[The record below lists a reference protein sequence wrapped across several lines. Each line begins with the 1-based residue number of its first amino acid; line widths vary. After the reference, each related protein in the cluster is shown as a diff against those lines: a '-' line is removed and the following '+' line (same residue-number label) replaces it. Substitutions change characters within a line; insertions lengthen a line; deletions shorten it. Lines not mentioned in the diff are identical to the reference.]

1 LVTATEP
8 ESAPPVAPTS
18 FAALRHPGFRMYF
31 FGTATAM
38 LADNI
43 EHVISY
49 WVIFQKFHSPALGGF
64 AVISHWAPFLLFSVY
79 SGALA
84 DRFDPRRI
92 IQLGMLIFMSVSIAW
107 GVLFTTGALLEW
119 HARVLLIIH
128 GFAGV
133 LWGPAS
139 QLLLH
144 EMVEPAVLPSAVRL
158 GATARYLGMLTGP
171 AVGGALL
178 LAFGPAHGI
187 FINALIY
194 LPMILWLWKAPY
206 GPKFR
211 SSASAAAGAN
221 APKPAVRGFAD
232 LLATFSSIRNNPTV
246 LCMMFLAGL
255 VALFVGNAYQAQMP
269 GFAADLG
276 HGDPGVS
283 YSMLLAADAAGAL
296 AAGFVLE
303 SRGVLHPAART
314 ALVLAMA
321 WCAALASFALIRIYP
336 IALALLFAAGF
347 LELAFNSMA
356 QALVQLSAPASIRG
370 RVIGAY
376 SMAASGM
383 RMFSGITVGLV
394 GGLIGIHF
402 SLSASAAVL
411 FVALA
416 VVWGTFHA
424 GSTAWQRPG

>member
-1 LVTATEP
+1 
-8 ESAPPVAPTS
+8 
-18 FAALRHPGFRMYF
+18 MYF

-49 WVIFQKFHSPALGGF
+49 WAIFQKFHSPALGGF
-64 AVISHWAPFLLFSVY
+64 AVISHWAPFLLFSIY

-92 IQLGMLIFMSVSIAW
+92 IQIGMLIFMSVSIAW
-107 GVLFTTGALLEW
+107 GMLFMTDTLQQW
-119 HARVLLIIH
+119 HARALLIIH

-144 EMVEPAVLPSAVRL
+144 DIVGPAELPSAVRL

-178 LAFGPAHGI
+178 IAFGPAHGI

-206 GPKFR
+206 GPRYRK
-211 SSASAAAGAN
+211 SPPSPA
-221 APKPAVRGFAD
+221 PAVRGFAD
-232 LLATFSSIRNNPTV
+232 LFATFQSIRENPTV
-246 LCMMFLAGL
+246 LCMVLLAGL
-255 VALFVGNAYQAQMP
+255 AALFVGNAYQAQMP
-269 GFAADLG
+269 GFALDLG

-303 SRGVLHPAART
+303 SRGLLHPAART

-321 WCAALASFALIRIYP
+321 WCAALGMFAVIRIYP

-347 LELAFNSMA
+347 LELSFNSMA
-356 QALVQLSAPASIRG
+356 QALVQLSAPQSIRG
-370 RVIGAY
+370 RVIGVFT
-376 SMAASGM
+376 MAASGM
-383 RMFSGITVGLV
+383 RMFSGISVGIV
-394 GGLIGIHF
+394 GGLIGIHY
-402 SLSASAAVL
+402 SLSLSAAVL
-411 FVALA
+411 CVALIIL
-416 VVWGTFHA
+416 WGTA
-424 GSTAWQRPG
+424 ASASRRPAAADSRQ

>member
-1 LVTATEP
+1 
-8 ESAPPVAPTS
+8 
-18 FAALRHPGFRMYF
+18 MYF
-31 FGTATAM
+31 IGTATAM

-49 WVIFQKFHSPALGGF
+49 WVMWQKFHSPALGGF

-92 IQLGMLIFMSVSIAW
+92 IQLGMVIFVFVSLMW
-107 GVLFTTGALLEW
+107 GVLFVTDTLEPW

-128 GFAGV
+128 GVAGV

-144 EMVEPAVLPSAVRL
+144 DIVEPAVLPSAVRL
-158 GATARYLGMLTGP
+158 GATARYLGMLSGP

-211 SSASAAAGAN
+211 TAVAAT
-221 APKPAVRGFAD
+221 PKPSVRGFGD
-232 LLATFSSIRNNPTV
+232 LIETFSSIRNNATV
-246 LCMMFLAGL
+246 LCMTLLAAF
-255 VALFVGNAYQAQMP
+255 VAFFIGSAYQAQMP

-296 AAGFVLE
+296 IAGFVLE
-303 SRGVLHPAART
+303 SRGLLHPSART
-314 ALVLAMA
+314 ALILAMA
-321 WCAALASFALIRIYP
+321 WCIALCSFALIPVYV
-336 IALALLFAAGF
+336 IALPLLFAAGF
-347 LELAFNSMA
+347 LELSFNSMA
-356 QALVQLSAPASIRG
+356 QALVQLNAPVSIRG
-370 RVIGAY
+370 RVIGAF

-394 GGLIGIHF
+394 GGLIGIHY
-402 SLSASAAVL
+402 SLALSAAVL
-411 FVALA
+411 FICLA
-416 VVWGTFHA
+416 IVWGTFHA
-424 GSTAWQRPG
+424 GSSTWQQPG